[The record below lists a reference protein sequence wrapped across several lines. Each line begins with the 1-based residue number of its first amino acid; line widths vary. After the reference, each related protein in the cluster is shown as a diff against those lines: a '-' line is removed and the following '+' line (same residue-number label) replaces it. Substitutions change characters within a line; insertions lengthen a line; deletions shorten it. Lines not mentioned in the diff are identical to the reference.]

1 MDRPPVRRAA
11 FVPQPGDPCPD
22 CGGSGV
28 LRTDAAGYRTCL
40 ACVGQGMLPRLD
52 TAGFSSALASP
63 EVASP
68 EVAAAASKE
77 PAVVRRRCQGLSAWS
92 SAG

>member
-1 MDRPPVRRAA
+1 MDR
-11 FVPQPGDPCPD
+11 CPD

-40 ACVGQGMLPRLD
+40 ACVGQGTLPRFEV
-52 TAGFSSALASP
+52 AGFSSALA
-63 EVASP
+63 
-68 EVAAAASKE
+68 AAAEAAE
-77 PAVVRRRCQGLSAWS
+77 AAAVQAAAGQPATDRPPIRRQRLSAWS